1 MQNDAIIHEIKEIVS
16 QVTGL
21 MPEEFGADDSM
32 AQDIGLSSFEIT
44 SIVRAI
50 EQRFQTEIPTQRLR
64 SIVTIRDFADYIGDD
79 GRR

>member
-32 AQDIGLSSFEIT
+32 VQDIGLSSFEIT

-79 GRR
+79 GSR